1 MNILMIYPRFPEK
14 AFWNARRSAKA
25 FAHDCY
31 FFFHRSAHADIV
43 RSELTRYL
51 SSPTPGDVL
60 DEVIQHSQPA
70 TPIASPE
77 VALAVSSGIAL
88 LDGG

>member
-1 MNILMIYPRFPEK
+1 LEP
-14 AFWNARRSAKA
+14 AVAR
-25 FAHDCY
+25 DCY
-31 FFFHRSAHADIV
+31 FFLRLSAHADIV
-43 RSELTRYL
+43 RSELTKYL

-70 TPIASPE
+70 TPVAGPE